1 MTRAERRVV
10 RAMDEIL
17 NCVCILA
24 GQANNYSG
32 RLNEQ
37 IFKAQTAL
45 KACAALSRA
54 KASGKRR

>member
-45 KACAALSRA
+45 KACAALRA
-54 KASGKRR
+54 KRGNGER